1 MALAGCR
8 ATTGRSSFTS
18 GSVTGLLAQQVM
30 VAANAVPTNTEAQDF
45 IFVILHLECFEIA
58 VKRLF

>member
-1 MALAGCR
+1 MLIPTKFLLSR
-8 ATTGRSSFTS
+8 
-18 GSVTGLLAQQVM
+18 VTGLLAQQVT